1 MDQEFWNE
9 RWTAGQIGFHKSSA
23 NDLLAAHHEAGLR
36 GHQRVYVPLC
46 GKSLDLIW
54 LRDHGHDVVGCEF
67 VGSAI
72 EAFFSEQFP
81 EVKRLQAR
89 YPTVTVHESS
99 GVRIIEG
106 DAFAVDT
113 FATGGLVDAIWDR
126 AALVAVD
133 PANRERYVEAL
144 LRVLRPRGV
153 ILLVTFSYDQE
164 KLAGP
169 PWSVSDDEVTRLF
182 GPSCTIERLQQR
194 AEPPGPKFVEA
205 GITATESCFLLRRR

>member
-1 MDQEFWNE
+1 MNQEFWNE

-23 NDLLAAHHEAGLR
+23 NDLLAAHHEVVLR

-72 EAFFSEQFP
+72 EAFFTEQFP

-89 YPTVTVHESS
+89 YPTVIVHESS

-113 FATGGLVDAIWDR
+113 FATGGLVDAVWDR
-126 AALVAVD
+126 AALVAID

-153 ILLVTFSYDQE
+153 ILLVTFSYDQQ

-182 GPSCTIERLQQR
+182 GATCTIERLLQR
-194 AEPPGPKFVEA
+194 DEPPGPKFVEA
-205 GITATESCFLLRRR
+205 GATVQESCFLLRRR

>member
-9 RWTAGQIGFHKSSA
+9 RWTAGQIGFHRSSA
-23 NDLLAAHHEAGLR
+23 NDLLAAHHEVGLR

-72 EAFFSEQFP
+72 EAFFTEQFP
-81 EVKRLQAR
+81 DVKRLQAR

-113 FATGGLVDAIWDR
+113 FATGGLVDAVWDR
-126 AALVAVD
+126 AALVAID

-153 ILLVTFSYDQE
+153 ILLVTFSYDQQ
-164 KLAGP
+164 KLLGP

-182 GPSCTIERLQQR
+182 GPTCTIERLLQR
-194 AEPPGPKFVEA
+194 DEPPGPKFVEA
-205 GITATESCFLLRRR
+205 GATVQESCFLLRRR